1 MQMSD
6 AVSKN
11 WPTFAQAFTGLR
23 VGRCAWHGSMLLS
36 ERTLEHVRHRPSL
49 IVFDAEEDVTTLA
62 LAADALATLDREKFP
77 VMLGLIEPEFTRTLP
92 ALVQSRIAALGLS
105 RVEVLC
111 MKVQDTA
118 ELKAGGS
125 LHALLQLRER
135 GVIGHLGLAHE
146 DVRQAEWL
154 AINMATRV
162 LCLPYGLQ
170 NQAADHRAIKAA
182 EESGM
187 TCVALRPTAIS
198 DERALRFALGRCER
212 VLPVL
217 DAALPESVSAMDE
230 AELETCWHEYATS
243 HAPPAPLPRSRPPEE

>member
-1 MQMSD
+1 MSD
-6 AVSKN
+6 SSTTH
-11 WPTFAQAFTGLR
+11 WPTFSQAFTGLR
-23 VGRCAWHGSMLLS
+23 VGRCAWHGSMLL
-36 ERTLEHVRHRPSL
+36 RGDGLEHVRHRPSL

-62 LAADALATLDREKFP
+62 RAAEALATLDREKFP
-77 VMLGLIEPEFTRTLP
+77 VMLGIVEPEFTRTLP
-92 ALVQSRIAALGLS
+92 ALVQSRAAALGLS
-105 RVEVLC
+105 HVDVLC

-135 GVIGHLGLAHE
+135 GVIGNLGLAHE

-162 LCLPYGLQ
+162 LCLPWELE

-217 DAALPESVSAMDE
+217 REMLPANVSPMDE
-230 AELETCWHEYATS
+230 AELEVCWQEYATS